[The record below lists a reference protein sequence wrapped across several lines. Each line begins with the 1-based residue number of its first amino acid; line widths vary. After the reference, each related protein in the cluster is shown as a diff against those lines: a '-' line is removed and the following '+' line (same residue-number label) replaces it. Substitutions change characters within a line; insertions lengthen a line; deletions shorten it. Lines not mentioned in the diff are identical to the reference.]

1 MVGEKLLLT
10 GLPGMGKTTLVR
22 KVLDVLGERALG
34 FYTQEIRE
42 RGKRK
47 GFRLITTWGEEGL
60 LAHEGLDS
68 PFRVSRYSVS
78 LDFLEEVIGGIQG
91 RWRPGRILVV
101 DEVGKMELFSQVFRD
116 WIEKAALDPGVP
128 FLATIALKSRDP
140 LVVRLKKKLSLW
152 EVALANRDTLLQ
164 EITRVFGF

>member
-1 MVGEKLLLT
+1 MGEKLLLT

-101 DEVGKMELFSQVFRD
+101 G
-116 WIEKAALDPGVP
+116 
-128 FLATIALKSRDP
+128 
-140 LVVRLKKKLSLW
+140 
-152 EVALANRDTLLQ
+152 
-164 EITRVFGF
+164 

>member
-1 MVGEKLLLT
+1 M
-10 GLPGMGKTTLVR
+10 
-22 KVLDVLGERALG
+22 
-34 FYTQEIRE
+34 
-42 RGKRK
+42 
-47 GFRLITTWGEEGL
+47 GFRE
-60 LAHEGLDS
+60 D
-68 PFRVSRYSVS
+68 
-78 LDFLEEVIGGIQG
+78 GGRG
-91 RWRPGRILVV
+91 GFWWW

-116 WIEKAALDPGVP
+116 WIEKVALDPGVP